1 MTDRAAFLAAIA
13 ARPDDDLP
21 RLVFAD
27 WLDEHG
33 EADRAAF
40 VRLQCAGDPDSLR
53 RAAELET
60 RHRAAW
66 LGPLARVVFRAEFR
80 RGFVEHA
87 VLPTAAFLA
96 HAPDLRR
103 HTPLRGVTLLG
114 ARRVLPH
121 LVRGP
126 HLAGLAALH
135 LTGGRLGDDG
145 VRFLAACPH
154 LAGLATLRL
163 GDNSLTDA
171 GAIALARGP
180 HLAGLTTLVLR
191 DNLIG
196 DGGAWELAHAPFFG
210 RLATLDLAGN
220 EVGPSGVGA
229 LRSSPRLVALTHLDV
244 TDQRAAAGRRVL
256 ALAATK

>member
-1 MTDRAAFLAAIA
+1 MTDCAAFLAAIA

-33 EADRAAF
+33 HPDRAAF

-53 RAAELET
+53 RAAELEA

-66 LGPLARVVFRAEFR
+66 LGPLARIVFRAEFR

-87 VLPTAAFLA
+87 VLPAAAFLT

-114 ARRVLPH
+114 ARRVLPE

-126 HLAGLAALH
+126 HLAGLSALH

-145 VRFLAACPH
+145 LRLLISCPALAD
-154 LAGLATLRL
+154 LTTLRL

-171 GAIALARGP
+171 GVMAIACNAILK
-180 HLAGLTTLVLR
+180 GLTTLVLR

-196 DGGAWELAHAPFFG
+196 DGGAWALAHTPCLG
-210 RLATLDLAGN
+210 RLAALDLSGN
-220 EVGPSGVGA
+220 EIGPAGVEA
-229 LRSSPRLVALTHLDV
+229 LRSSPRLPALMDLDV
-244 TDQRAAAGRRVL
+244 TDQRPPAGRRPR
-256 ALAATK
+256 ALAAAK